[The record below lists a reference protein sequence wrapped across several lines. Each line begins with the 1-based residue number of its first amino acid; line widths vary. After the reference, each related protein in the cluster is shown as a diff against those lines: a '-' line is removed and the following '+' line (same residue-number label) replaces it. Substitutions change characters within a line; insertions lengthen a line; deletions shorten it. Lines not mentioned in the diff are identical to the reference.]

1 MLIAKYK
8 GKNGKNHYQTLYG
21 HSIDSLKILY
31 HYFEK
36 NHISIK
42 QFCKRWDLNCGNFMQ
57 NLFITIYFHDIGK
70 ATKQFQDNIKIGKH
84 SQYYPHSFFAFPIFL
99 NFYLNGILNSFL
111 KENDPILLEFCSV
124 LGHHTQLHKNIYE
137 DIYNDVNYQENEI
150 IYFINSLKTVYK
162 ELKFYNFFELE
173 EKRINEL
180 NILNSSQI
188 KGKIKQIIHNSDI
201 YPNKIK
207 LKSVFTYFF
216 SILQLCDDYSS
227 ANFSKFIESYN
238 GDIKLF
244 DSVIEN
250 PEEYVLKLNINNP
263 VEVVLGDHQP
273 HDFQSELFEKS
284 PKFSVLFAP
293 CGRGKT
299 EASLLWALNSME
311 NYDRNKIVFA
321 LPTQVTSNAM
331 WERLCTMF
339 GKGESDKEKM
349 EDGKKYVGLFHG
361 KSFIK
366 LKSEVMKE
374 NEDLS
379 DKDIS
384 EIQGDVFK
392 GNVFFKPITVTTID
406 HLIYSFVHGF
416 RQADFA
422 LGNLQNATIIF
433 DEVHYYEKNTLNHL
447 ITLFRLLK
455 QFDIPHLLMSGTL
468 PDFLRDELEDY
479 VEVIDK
485 EGIEYTPFSFNLSDE
500 NIIKIPKSTD
510 ENEEDPLINQEIL
523 DDIVNKYNLG
533 LKQFIIL
540 NTIKR
545 AQEFYKILKNNLE
558 EKYDDPNVIL
568 YHSQFIYNDRVEKE
582 SEIKNRSKKGPF
594 ILIATQVIEISLDIS
609 CDVMYTEIAPPDAIG
624 QRGGRLNR
632 KGKVY
637 STDGILHEMKIFAPE
652 SHLPYNEELLQKT
665 RNNILK
671 GPTSYKKIKK
681 LCDEIYDDYKLEK
694 TNLEKIFKECTL
706 FGYRPIEIAFGEDE
720 GRLLQI
726 REEKVQKI
734 DVIPCKFYKNEEKN
748 LNVENQV
755 QIPLW
760 WYQND
765 QKEHGEELE
774 YFYIVSKLVGRK
786 ERYYMICKMD
796 YNNEIG
802 FNYGKKAQC
811 TSDDNIF

>member
-1 MLIAKYK
+1 MVLFAKRHV
-8 GKNGKNHYQTLYG
+8 KNQNEFFQTLKG
-21 HSIDSLKILY
+21 HTIDSLKILKAY
-31 HYFEK
+31 IENHFE
-36 NHISIK
+36 IIT
-42 QFCKRWDLNCGNFMQ
+42 QFCKRWDLDEELFLK
-57 NLFITIYFHDIGK
+57 NLFISIYLHDIGK
-70 ATKQFQDNIKIGKH
+70 LTEQFQSNISQGKS
-84 SQYYPHSFFAFPIFL
+84 SQKYPHAYYSFFL
-99 NFYLNGILNSFL
+99 LNSIEYAQL
-111 KENDPILLEFCSV
+111 LDIPIEKLAV
-124 LGHHTQLHKNIYE
+124 LGHHTQLHSAIYDNDE
-137 DIYNDVNYQENEI
+137 NFGKPKLLNKDISKFIENSI
-150 IYFINSLKTVYK
+150 STYK
-162 ELKFYNFFELE
+162 EMNFEKYFKFDGLN
-173 EKRINEL
+173 INERD
-180 NILNSSQI
+180 I
-188 KGKIKQIIHNSDI
+188 KFKSIRARRLLKKTIKNVPKFDQ
-201 YPNKIK
+201 KVR
-207 LKSVFTYFF
+207 LKSIFAYFF

-250 PEEYVLKLNINNP
+250 PKDYVPKLNIENP
-263 VEVVLGDHQP
+263 IKAVLGDHDP

-331 WERLCTMF
+331 WERLCKMF
-339 GKGESDKEKM
+339 GKGESDEEKIK
-349 EDGKKYVGLFHG
+349 DGMNYVGLFHA

-379 DKDIS
+379 KEDIE

-433 DEVHYYEKNTLNHL
+433 DEVHYYEKHTLNHL
-447 ITLFRLLK
+447 TTLFRLLK

-468 PDFLRDELEDY
+468 PNFIREELEGY
-479 VEVIDK
+479 VEVIDE
-485 EGIEYTPFSFNLSDE
+485 EGIEYTPFSFNLIDENILKIQKSDE
-500 NIIKIPKSTD
+500 NEKTVLIDQEII
-510 ENEEDPLINQEIL
+510 NEIINQ
-523 DDIVNKYNLG
+523 YNLG

-540 NTIKR
+540 NTIER
-545 AQEFYKILKNNLE
+545 AQEFYKILKSNLE
-558 EKYDDPNVIL
+558 EDFDDPNVIL
-568 YHSQFIYNDRVEKE
+568 YHSQFIHSDRVKKE
-582 SEIKNRSKKGPF
+582 SEIIDNAKKGSF

-632 KGKVY
+632 KGKVC
-637 STDGILHEMKIFAPE
+637 SANRILHEMKIFTPE

-665 RNNILK
+665 KNNILN
-671 GPTSYKKIKK
+671 GPTSYKKIKE
-681 LCDEIYDDYKLEK
+681 LCDEIYDNYKLEK

-726 REEKVQKI
+726 REEKFQKI
-734 DVIPCKFYKNEEKN
+734 DAIPCKFYENEEKN
-748 LNVENQV
+748 LKVENQV
-755 QIPLW
+755 KIPLW

-765 QKEHGEELE
+765 QKEHGNELE
-774 YFYIVSKLVGRK
+774 YFEIVSKLIGRK

-802 FNYGKKAQC
+802 FNYAKKAQC
-811 TSDDNIF
+811 TSDDNIY

>member
-1 MLIAKYK
+1 MVLFAKRHV
-8 GKNGKNHYQTLYG
+8 KNQNEFFQTLKG
-21 HSIDSLKILY
+21 HTIDSLKILKAY
-31 HYFEK
+31 IENHFE
-36 NHISIK
+36 IIT
-42 QFCKRWDLNCGNFMQ
+42 QFCKRWDLDEELFLK
-57 NLFITIYFHDIGK
+57 NLFIIIYLHDIGK
-70 ATKQFQDNIKIGKH
+70 LTEQFQSNISQGKS
-84 SQYYPHSFFAFPIFL
+84 SQKYPHAYYSFFL
-99 NFYLNGILNSFL
+99 LNSIEYTQL
-111 KENDPILLEFCSV
+111 LDSPIEKLAV
-124 LGHHTQLHKNIYE
+124 LGHHTQLHAAIYDNDELFGKPKLLIKDISKFVENSINTYKEMDFEKYFNFEGLEINEKNIKFKS
-137 DIYNDVNYQENEI
+137 IMARRL
-150 IYFINSLKTVYK
+150 LKKTIKNVP
-162 ELKFYNFFELE
+162 KFDQ
-173 EKRINEL
+173 KVI
-180 NILNSSQI
+180 
-188 KGKIKQIIHNSDI
+188 
-201 YPNKIK
+201 

-227 ANFSKFIESYN
+227 ANFSKFIESYD
-238 GDIKLF
+238 GDITLF
-244 DSVIEN
+244 DSVIDN
-250 PEEYVLKLNINNP
+250 PEEYVPKLNVNNP
-263 VEVVLGDHQP
+263 IKVVLGDHKP

-284 PKFSVLFAP
+284 PRFSVLFAP

-299 EASLLWALNSME
+299 EASLLWALNFMG

-331 WERLCTMF
+331 WERLCKMF
-339 GKGESDKEKM
+339 GKGESDEEKIR
-349 EDGKKYVGLFHG
+349 DGMKYVGLFHG

-379 DKDIS
+379 KEDIE

-422 LGNLQNATIIF
+422 LGNLQNAAIIF
-433 DEVHYYEKNTLNHL
+433 DEVHYYEKHTLSHL
-447 ITLFRLLK
+447 TTLFRLLK
-455 QFDIPHLLMSGTL
+455 QFNIPHLLMSGTL
-468 PDFLRDELEDY
+468 PDFIRDELEDY

-500 NIIKIPKSTD
+500 NLIKIPKFAD
-510 ENEEDPLINQEIL
+510 ENEEGALINQKIL
-523 DDIVNKYNLG
+523 DDIINNYNLG

-545 AQEFYKILKNNLE
+545 AQEFYKILKSNLE
-558 EKYDDPNVIL
+558 EIYNDPNVIL
-568 YHSQFIYNDRVEKE
+568 YHSQFIYKDRVKKE

-632 KGKVY
+632 KGKVC
-637 STDGILHEMKIFAPE
+637 STDGTTHEMKIFVPE
-652 SHLPYNEELLQKT
+652 SYLPYDEELLEKT
-665 RNNILK
+665 KNNILN

-681 LCDEIYDDYKLEK
+681 LCDDIYDDYKLEK

-734 DVIPCKFYKNEEKN
+734 NAIPCKFYENKEKN
-748 LNVENQV
+748 LKVENQV

-765 QKEHGEELE
+765 QKEHGNDLE
-774 YFYIVSKLVGRK
+774 YFEIVPKLVGRK
-786 ERYYMICKMD
+786 KRYYMICKMD
-796 YNNEIG
+796 YTKEIG
-802 FNYGKKAQC
+802 FNYAKKAQC
-811 TSDDNIF
+811 TSDDNIY